1 MILSVKDCISIRT
14 ATIYH
19 RSRSSVQSIAIAALW
34 PSDNA
39 LLALPNAS
47 VQLPEN
53 MVFRAP
59 ILSDDE
65 QNRLGSENCLVGF
78 CTMTFDSF
86 LKYFSYL
93 SI

>member
-1 MILSVKDCISIRT
+1 MDSKIGMILSVKDCISIRT

-34 PSDNA
+34 SSSDNA

-65 QNRLGSENCLVGF
+65 QNRLSSENCVW
-78 CTMTFDSF
+78 F
-86 LKYFSYL
+86 LYVD
-93 SI
+93 I